1 MTITFKHLA
10 ALTGFAFVAVWI
22 AAGFGR
28 AVLCLLGAL
37 AFYALAALI
46 QGDLR
51 LGDFQDR
58 LGSRKT

>member
-1 MTITFKHLA
+1 MSITLKHLA
-10 ALTGFAFVAVWI
+10 ALIGFAFVAVWI
-22 AAGFGR
+22 ATGFGH

-37 AFYALAALI
+37 AFYGLAALI

-51 LGDFQDR
+51 LAALQDR